1 MQGIGVVLG
10 PGYLNVIGA
19 PNQLSQI
26 STIII
31 LGLGVDYAI
40 HFTGRYREELGSRNS
55 VNKSATIT
63 LNSVGI
69 ALTLATLGTMVGF
82 LTNIVSPLTQL
93 QDFGITTALGIFY
106 AFILVMTLV
115 PAIRTL
121 LDKRA
126 EKKNSIDV
134 DAFASSGE
142 KLFNKISASTAIIP
156 KKLKFLAIVLII
168 GIGGYGYYSFTN
180 ISTVFEFTDFLPS
193 DNPTVKTFDT
203 LQEEFGGGFGETT
216 SVLIESENIAT
227 PEIHNALI
235 DSLTIWL
242 MLIMFWYLQVMLQQ
256 NL

>member
-10 PGYLNVIGA
+10 PGYLNIIGA

-126 EKKNSIDV
+126 EKKNSIDA

-142 KLFNKISASTAIIP
+142 KLFNLS
-156 KKLKFLAIVLII
+156 LIHI
-168 GIGGYGYYSFTN
+168 
-180 ISTVFEFTDFLPS
+180 
-193 DNPTVKTFDT
+193 
-203 LQEEFGGGFGETT
+203 
-216 SVLIESENIAT
+216 
-227 PEIHNALI
+227 
-235 DSLTIWL
+235 
-242 MLIMFWYLQVMLQQ
+242 
-256 NL
+256 